1 MLRSFKAFP
10 LNIKWEDIPPTHINQ
25 QIMPLFQ
32 QMQQKYFSQTLALFE
47 TETIPNKLRFHK
59 QKYEENHILYKKWLN
74 LALFTQ
80 IFSAMST

>member
-1 MLRSFKAFP
+1 V
-10 LNIKWEDIPPTHINQ
+10 
-25 QIMPLFQ
+25 
-32 QMQQKYFSQTLALFE
+32 QQKYFSQTLALFE

>member
-1 MLRSFKAFP
+1 MGRYTPHPYKSTNNA
-10 LNIKWEDIPPTHINQ
+10 T
-25 QIMPLFQ
+25 FQ

-74 LALFTQ
+74 LASFTQ